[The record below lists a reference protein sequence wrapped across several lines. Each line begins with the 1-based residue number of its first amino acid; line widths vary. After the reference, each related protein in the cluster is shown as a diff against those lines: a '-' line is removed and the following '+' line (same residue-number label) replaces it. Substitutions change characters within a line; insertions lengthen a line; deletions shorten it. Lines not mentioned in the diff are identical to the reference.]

1 MTANATDGSAPVPP
15 PLPPV
20 RVAVWLWRLAA
31 DPNRIEDAARAWR
44 YIGGRVR
51 ELFEDVARPADRL
64 MASGW
69 SGDTA
74 DGFEAHRRRL
84 LGDLFGE
91 GDLAEFAATRLEHS
105 AWALRSA
112 QNQLDDSWSHLA
124 ARVPGFVGRSGDVDF
139 QPVDDAQTEL
149 VFRSIREAERIRS
162 ELDDLLVDDEIG
174 LERIREQWGV
184 IADSLAKVATGAVEP
199 FTLPPEASGTMV
211 IRDGNN
217 VIVNTGPGHDQIE
230 VGVDPATGQQIVVVN
245 GVATTYPPGANIIIR
260 TGEGNDEV
268 VVAPG
273 TKVKVT
279 VLGGAGDDQLDGG
292 RGGDTILGGRG
303 DDHIRGRGGDDR
315 ISGGSGGD
323 WIEGG
328 GGHDRLDGGPGSDNI
343 RGGEGDDHIR
353 GGHGSGFDR
362 DHMYGDR
369 GADTL
374 ESGAGSDVAY
384 SDSDDTVHGADQE
397 VNVEVWD
404 PQVLKID
411 GSPEFVQRIQAELD
425 MLRSELHGE
434 PTQDGVVEPP
444 RDRTA
449 RAVTI
454 REGSA

>member
-1 MTANATDGSAPVPP
+1 VTASAADGTAPVPP
-15 PLPPV
+15 PPV
-20 RVAVWLWRLAA
+20 RVAAPLWRLEA
-31 DPNRIEDAARAWR
+31 DPERIEDAARAWR

-51 ELFEDVARPADRL
+51 ELFEDVTRPADRL

-91 GDLAEFAATRLEHS
+91 GDLADIAAKRLEQS
-105 AWALRSA
+105 ASALRSA

-124 ARVPGFVGRSGDVDF
+124 AHVPGFVDPSGDVVF

-162 ELDDLLVDDEIG
+162 ELDDLSIGDEIALG
-174 LERIREQWGV
+174 RVLEQWQL

-199 FTLPPEASGTMV
+199 FTLPPEASGTIV

-273 TKVKVT
+273 TKVKLT
-279 VLGGAGDDQLDGG
+279 LLGGAGDDQLDGG
-292 RGGDTILGGRG
+292 HGGDTILGGRG

-315 ISGGSGGD
+315 ISGGSGED
-323 WIEGG
+323 WIKGG

-374 ESGAGSDVAY
+374 EGGAGSDVAY

-404 PQVLKID
+404 PQVLRIE
-411 GSPEFVQRIQAELD
+411 GSPEFVQRIQTELD
-425 MLRSELHGE
+425 VLRSALHGE
-434 PTQDGVVEPP
+434 PTQDRVDVEPT